1 MRATLFL
8 LALACLVGV
17 GASAQAQVARQ
28 EVHAFQSVTLSDT
41 EFLGGKQDGKPVT
54 LAGLLRLPK
63 VGPDKLP
70 AVILLHGAGGMGG
83 TGSMIDE
90 WSLELN
96 QIGIATF
103 AIDSWAGRG
112 IVETATDQTRAG
124 RLNRIVDA
132 YRGLELLAKHQQI
145 DPARIALMGF
155 SHGGQSA
162 LYSAVTRFRKSYGP
176 TDQEFAAHVAFYP
189 PCMTTYRGDDQVTA
203 KPIRVLHGTA
213 DDWNPLAPC
222 RAYVERLSTLGKDI
236 RLVEYPDAYH
246 VFDAPAF
253 KEALKVA
260 AAPTTARCVL
270 AEGDGGAI
278 INEETK
284 QPFSY
289 GDACV
294 VKGPTVAY
302 QEAASK
308 QARDYV
314 RTFLRQVFALK

>member
-1 MRATLFL
+1 MRLSFL
-8 LALACLVGV
+8 LALVCLVGV
-17 GASAQAQVARQ
+17 GAPAQAQLARQ
-28 EVHAFQSVTLSDT
+28 EVHAFQSITLSDT
-41 EFLGGKQDGKPVT
+41 EFLSGKQDGKPVT

-70 AVILLHGAGGMGG
+70 VVILLHGAGGMGG

-103 AIDSWAGRG
+103 AVDSWAGRG

-132 YRGLELLAKHQQI
+132 YRALELLAKHRQI

-155 SHGGQSA
+155 SHGGQST
-162 LYSAVTRFRKSYGP
+162 LYSAVTRFRKAYGP
-176 TDQEFAAHVAFYP
+176 ANEREFAAHIAFYP
-189 PCMTTYRGDDQVTA
+189 ACMTTYRGDDHVTT
-203 KPIRVLHGTA
+203 KPIRVLHGSA
-213 DDWNPLAPC
+213 DDYNPIAPC
-222 RAYVERLSTLGKDI
+222 RAYVGRLSKVAKDV
-236 RLVEYPDAYH
+236 RLVEYPDAHH

-253 KEALKVA
+253 KEARKVA

-270 AEGDGGAI
+270 AEGDGGVI
-278 INEETK
+278 VNEETK

-302 QEAASK
+302 HEAASK
-308 QARDYV
+308 KARDDV
-314 RTFLRQVFALK
+314 RTFLKEVFALK